1 MLSLLPD
8 KLKDK
13 ATFILLSTTL
23 LFVLLAAVSCNN
35 ARLQQIEKNKQ
46 AVKAFDLEERLSKT
60 AKDGSLLTEQLQD
73 AQKALAKE
81 QAEHAA
87 TNKVLAQEQLMN
99 QSLKE
104 EIQKVTKAKDALER
118 DLKQALISEKPERK
132 K

>member
-1 MLSLLPD
+1 M
-8 KLKDK
+8 
-13 ATFILLSTTL
+13 
-23 LFVLLAAVSCNN
+23 FVALAAVSCNN

-60 AKDGSLLTEQLQD
+60 TKDGSLLTEQLQD
-73 AQKALAKE
+73 AQKALEKE